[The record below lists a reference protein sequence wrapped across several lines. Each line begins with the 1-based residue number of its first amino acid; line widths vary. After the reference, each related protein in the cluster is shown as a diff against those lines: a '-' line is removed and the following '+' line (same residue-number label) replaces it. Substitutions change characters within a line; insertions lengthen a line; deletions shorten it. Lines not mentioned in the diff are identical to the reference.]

1 MSLKRVALLP
11 RNTVSDEAARYL
23 FRDRE
28 VEYVYCKM
36 IADVFQAT
44 ARGETDWS
52 VIPIENTIEG
62 SVSLHLDWLVHEVDL
77 PVRAEWVYPSVLHL
91 IGRTGETAA
100 EAGGWDPQKIVRVIS
115 HPVAMAQCTKF
126 LRARLPHVELS
137 TVGSTSEAVELV
149 RDNPGRGWAAIGTQI
164 AARNMGLDVLEPR
177 VTDHDNNFTRFF
189 LVGHAPFERPD
200 AKMHKTSIL
209 VTLPEDYPG
218 ALHQV
223 LSAFAWRRIN
233 LSRIESRP
241 TRKKL
246 GNYYFYIDI
255 EMSLDSVLL
264 PAAIAEIEAIGCQVR
279 ILGSYPSF
287 SYEEEPRGTA
297 PPGAESGDRE

>member
-1 MSLKRVALLP
+1 MSVRRVALLP
-11 RNTVSDEAARYL
+11 RSTVSDEAARYL
-23 FRDRE
+23 FRHE
-28 VEYVYCKM
+28 PVEFVYCKM

-44 ARGETDWS
+44 VRGETDWS
-52 VIPIENTIEG
+52 VVPIENTIEG
-62 SVSLHLDWLVHEVDL
+62 SVSLHLDWLVHEVNL
-77 PVRAEWVYPSVLHL
+77 PVRAEWVYPSVQNL
-91 IGRTGETAA
+91 IGRRDEVAGAD
-100 EAGGWDPQKIVRVIS
+100 GGWDPQKIVRVIS
-115 HPVAMAQCTKF
+115 HPVAMAQCNKF
-126 LRARLPHVELS
+126 LRSRLPHAELV
-137 TVGSTSEAVELV
+137 TVGSTSEAVEIV
-149 RDNPGRGWAAIGTQI
+149 RDNPGRGWAAIGTLT
-164 AARNMGLDVLEPR
+164 AARDMGLDVLEPG
-177 VTDHDNNFTRFF
+177 VTDHDNNFTRFL
-189 LVGHAPFERPD
+189 LVGHTPFERPD
-200 AKMHKTSIL
+200 AKLRKTSIL

-279 ILGSYPSF
+279 ILGSYPSLP
-287 SYEEEPRGTA
+287 YEP
-297 PPGAESGDRE
+297 